1 VPRLLFSSAPRKV
14 PQLVNHVEFFFLV
27 DAGEGRWT
35 INHAITGEAAG
46 SLMRTTRGLVL
57 RDADSHFIG
66 NFPTVDVA
74 LRNLY
79 ALV

>member
-1 VPRLLFSSAPRKV
+1 MT
-14 PQLVNHVEFFFLV
+14 HVELFFLV

-35 INHAITGEAAG
+35 IKHAITEELAG
-46 SLMRTTRGLVL
+46 SLMRTTKGLVL
-57 RDADSHFIG
+57 RDSDARFIG
-66 NFPTVDVA
+66 NFPTTEVA